1 MSNNLFV
8 VGLTGGIASGKTL
21 VSNLF
26 AALDVPVVDADVI
39 ARDIVAKGS
48 AGLVAIRKQ
57 FGEQILDHNGALD
70 RANLRQIIFTDIS
83 KKLILENILH
93 PLIMAEALQR
103 LEQLS
108 AAYAIYVI
116 PLLVEKKLQARV
128 DRILL
133 VDCRKSVQIERL
145 MERDNCSRK
154 QARNILKNQATRRQR
169 LAAADDVITNE
180 NDIASVEQQVL
191 ILHKN
196 YRVYRKNS

>member
-1 MSNNLFV
+1 MPHQSHCFSTFTLFTSLPDGRPLNRSPGHDNVRLQNL
-8 VGLTGGIASGKTL
+8 
-21 VSNLF
+21 N
-26 AALDVPVVDADVI
+26 
-39 ARDIVAKGS
+39 
-48 AGLVAIRKQ
+48 
-57 FGEQILDHNGALD
+57 
-70 RANLRQIIFTDIS
+70 
-83 KKLILENILH
+83 EN
-93 PLIMAEALQR
+93 
-103 LEQLS
+103 
-108 AAYAIYVI
+108 VI

-169 LAAADDVITNE
+169 LAAADDVISNE

-191 ILHKN
+191 ILHKK